1 VVTNPWGPAITE
13 LTESDSKTTTR
24 ELNSAGVLSR
34 YLAAV
39 VFVRL
44 ADEGARVALVL
55 LALDRLG
62 NAGAGCVL
70 VAALLIPHVVAAP
83 GVGLLADRI
92 QQPRWVITGAAG
104 GFAASLA
111 GVAACL
117 GRLPMWVSVVV
128 LLLGGCCGP
137 ALTGGLTSQL
147 SALVSEGS
155 LPRAFGA
162 DSLGYNVSGIAG
174 PAMAALVAGLWQP
187 TAALL
192 VLTAVAGL
200 GAVLLATLPIPLRP
214 AGVRPRSRV
223 SGGMKTIVVDP
234 MLRAVTAASSLGQ
247 LGFGALPVVAAV
259 LASHQHQPAATGW
272 LMASVA
278 VGGLLGSLLWTWRPM
293 SPRRAPSVVMISL
306 IGSGAALAAAAGVS
320 SLPLAAVLFTASGV
334 FIGPLTG
341 ALFTTRQERATD
353 EVRAQVFTIGA
364 GLKTTSAAAGAALG
378 GALAQL
384 SIPTQL
390 LVTAG
395 SPMLAGALGAVSL
408 GITATTQD
416 GDARRSGR
424 PDD

>member
-1 VVTNPWGPAITE
+1 MAE
-13 LTESDSKTTTR
+13 LTESDSKITTR

-34 YLAAV
+34 YLVAA

-62 NAGAGCVL
+62 HAGAGGVL

-83 GVGLLADRI
+83 GIGLLADRI

-174 PAMAALVAGLWQP
+174 PAMAALVAGFWQP

-192 VLTAVAGL
+192 VLTAAAGL
-200 GAVLLATLPIPLRP
+200 GAALLATLPIPLRP
-214 AGVRPRSRV
+214 AAVRSRV

-234 MLRAVTAASSLGQ
+234 VLRAVTAASSLGQ

-272 LMASVA
+272 LMASIA

-341 ALFTTRQERATD
+341 ALFTTRQEHATD

-416 GDARRSGR
+416 VTPGDPAGPMTDR
-424 PDD
+424 

>member
-1 VVTNPWGPAITE
+1 MAE

-34 YLAAV
+34 YLVAA

-44 ADEGARVALVL
+44 ADEGVRVALVL
-55 LALDRLG
+55 LALNRLG
-62 NAGAGCVL
+62 NAGAGGVL

-128 LLLGGCCGP
+128 LLLGGCRVTKI
-137 ALTGGLTSQL
+137 TGGLTSQL

-174 PAMAALVAGLWQP
+174 PAMAALVAGFWQP

-192 VLTAVAGL
+192 VLTAAAGL
-200 GAVLLATLPIPLRP
+200 GAALLATLPIPLRP
-214 AGVRPRSRV
+214 AGVRSRV

-234 MLRAVTAASSLGQ
+234 VLRAVTAASSLGQ

-272 LMASVA
+272 LMAAVA

-293 SPRRAPSVVMISL
+293 SPPRAPSVVMISL
-306 IGSGAALAAAAGVS
+306 IGSGAALAVAAAVS

-341 ALFTTRQERATD
+341 ALFTTRQEHATD
-353 EVRAQVFTIGA
+353 EVRAQLFTMGA

-390 LVTAG
+390 LITAG